1 MSDFTKKEK
10 NSSMPSSL
18 TGQEQL
24 VNYFQTIQVSLA
36 HLSPY
41 LTENH
46 EFWYCSRSRL
56 MHNSSKT
63 TGSNQDVWEMGKCNG
78 KPITIPIPV
87 LKGLRE

>member
-10 NSSMPSSL
+10 NNSMSSSP

-24 VNYFQTIQVSLA
+24 VNYFQTIQVSPA
-36 HLSPY
+36 HLNPY
-41 LTENH
+41 HTVSH
-46 EFWYCSRSRL
+46 ELWYSSRIRL
-56 MHNSSKT
+56 MHNSLKT

-87 LKGLRE
+87 PKGPRE